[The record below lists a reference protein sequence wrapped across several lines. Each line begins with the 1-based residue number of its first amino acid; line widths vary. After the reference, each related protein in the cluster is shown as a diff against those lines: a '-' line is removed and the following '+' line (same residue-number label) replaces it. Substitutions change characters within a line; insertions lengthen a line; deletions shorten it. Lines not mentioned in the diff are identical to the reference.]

1 METETVK
8 LVLNKFKN
16 KNGFTLA
23 ETLITVLILLMVS
36 GIVAGGVPAAA
47 NAYIKAVDAANAHV
61 LLSTTV
67 NALRDEFSTAWDVS
81 QDGSGAIMYYSSDT
95 GSQSRITVE
104 NGVIMLQ
111 EYVIDE
117 LLDDAK
123 TVARR
128 PIVSE
133 ATTIHGKLSVICSG
147 ITYEKTK
154 SLVTVTGL
162 QVNKKSSD
170 SSGTG
175 TVIVKMPEQG
185 LQIRVLTR
193 EATS

>member
-1 METETVK
+1 MK

-81 QDGSGAIMYYSSDT
+81 QNDSGAIMYYSSDT
-95 GSQSRITVE
+95 GSQSLITVE

-111 EYVIDE
+111 EYVKDE
-117 LLDDAK
+117 LLADAK
-123 TVARR
+123 TVAAR

-193 EATS
+193 ETTS

>member
-1 METETVK
+1 MK
-8 LVLNKFKN
+8 IVLNKFKK

-81 QDGSGAIMYYSSDT
+81 QNDSGAIMYYSSDT

-111 EYVIDE
+111 EYVKDE
-117 LLDDAK
+117 LLADAK
-123 TVARR
+123 TVAAR

>member
-104 NGVIMLQ
+104 NGVIKLQ
-111 EYVIDE
+111 EYVKDE
-117 LLDDAK
+117 LLADAK
-123 TVARR
+123 TVAAR

>member
-1 METETVK
+1 MK

-81 QDGSGAIMYYSSDT
+81 QNDSGAIMYYSSDT

-111 EYVIDE
+111 EYVKDE
-117 LLDDAK
+117 LLADAK
-123 TVARR
+123 TVAAR